1 MEAQPT
7 ITGFT
12 PFTTT
17 DYPGCLAAVL
27 FTQGCPWSCPYCH
40 NPHLRPSQEES
51 SSIGWARITRFL
63 ASRTGLLDGVVFS
76 GGEPT
81 LQRGLP
87 EALRE
92 IRTLGFKTGL
102 HTAGIYPERLASV
115 LPLLDWVGLDI
126 KGLPAGYAG
135 ITGAQGSAER
145 AFRSLRLV
153 LDSGIA
159 YEVRTT
165 VHARLTTFAELVA
178 LAHTLAD
185 AGVRHYALQAFRPQ
199 GCIDP
204 ALTEDGGAQAIVEAV
219 RERIAPLFETF
230 RMQTEAA
237 D

>member
-1 MEAQPT
+1 MEAQLT
-7 ITGFT
+7 ITGFI

-27 FTQGCPWSCPYCH
+27 FTQGCPWACRYCH
-40 NPHLRPSQEES
+40 NPHLRPSQQAS
-51 SSIGWARITRFL
+51 PPIGWESVTRFL
-63 ASRTGLLDGVVFS
+63 AGRTGLLDGVVFS

-81 LQRGLP
+81 LQRGISD
-87 EALRE
+87 ALRE
-92 IRTLGFKTGL
+92 IRAMRFKTGL

-126 KGLPAGYAG
+126 KSLPAGYAG
-135 ITGAQGSAER
+135 ITGTQGSGAR

-159 YEVRTT
+159 HEVRTT
-165 VHARLTTFAELVA
+165 VHAQLTTVGELIA

-204 ALTEDGGAQAIVEAV
+204 SLAADDGAQPIVEAV
-219 RERIAPLFETF
+219 HERIAPLFETF
-230 RMQTEAA
+230 RIQAGAA